1 MVKKH
6 VGDEEAFYVLM
17 LHKGKTD
24 ANGKTF
30 STNCG
35 RVLPRKDAIAPG
47 TDLEK
52 YKCKT
57 CFGKEGSGS
66 K

>member
-1 MVKKH
+1 MAKKH
-6 VGDEEAFYVLM
+6 VGDEEAMYLLV
-17 LHKGKTD
+17 LHKGK
-24 ANGKTF
+24 ALARGKF

-35 RVLPRKDAIAPG
+35 RTLPRIDPTEGIVA
-47 TDLEK
+47 DK

>member
-6 VGDEEAFYVLM
+6 VGDEEAMYLLM

-24 ANGKTF
+24 SNGKSF

-35 RVLPRKDAIAPG
+35 RVLPRKDAIDG
-47 TDLEK
+47 VVKDE

-57 CFGKEGSGS
+57 CFGKGSGS